1 LKIKD
6 EIETRVGTRYRIKE
20 DFTNNFNNVNIE
32 LDV

>member
-6 EIETRVGTRYRIKE
+6 EIETRVGKRIKDE
-20 DFTNNFNNVNIE
+20 STNNFNNVNIE